1 MVFSSDSWGHKVGQA
16 SWSPSSGV
24 IVQTGLGRSQRGIGL
39 ARPGALHIRFLSSAP
54 WPERKG
60 LEGMG
65 LGHRTLTG
73 VIIQMSPWHFSMAV
87 ENMW

>member
-1 MVFSSDSWGHKVGQA
+1 MFCVVFRSDSWGHKVGQA

-24 IVQTGLGRSQRGIGL
+24 IVQTGLGQSQRGTGL

-54 WPERKG
+54 RPEREG

-65 LGHRTLTG
+65 
-73 VIIQMSPWHFSMAV
+73 SPHSDWSNYLDVTVAFLDGS
-87 ENMW
+87 